1 MTYIYTKKIKAGFRL
16 KPEELLDIAI
26 FALILCW
33 LVIYLSYAESESPY
47 PKIAHTKT
55 QIFMYLI
62 LEDMKSKRFEIN
74 ILLAF
79 LAASFWLRMLL
90 MLRFT

>member
-1 MTYIYTKKIKAGFRL
+1 MTYVYTKKIKAGFRL

-33 LVIYLSYAESESPY
+33 LVIYIIDADSESPY

-62 LEDMKSKRFEIN
+62 LEQ
-74 ILLAF
+74 
-79 LAASFWLRMLL
+79 
-90 MLRFT
+90 